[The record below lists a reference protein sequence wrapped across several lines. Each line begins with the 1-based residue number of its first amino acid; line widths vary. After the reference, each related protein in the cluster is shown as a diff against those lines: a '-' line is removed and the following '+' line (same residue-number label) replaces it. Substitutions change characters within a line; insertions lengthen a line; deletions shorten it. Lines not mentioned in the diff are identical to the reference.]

1 MPEALVTGGAG
12 FIGATLVRML
22 AGRGYQVRVYDD
34 LSTGSREHLD
44 ELGVEL
50 VEGDVRDLDRLTQ
63 DSRGADAVFHRAAG
77 AGVVDS
83 IENPLGNFDVNA
95 RGTVTALWAA
105 RQAGVPRLV
114 FSSSN
119 APLGANAYPA
129 DEQKPVAPLSP
140 YGAGKATGEA
150 YCSAFHGAYGM
161 DAVAVRFSNAY
172 GPRSAHKTNVIPL
185 FIRKIM
191 AGEAITVY
199 GDGTQTR
206 DFVFV
211 SDLADGLIRAVETPG
226 VGGEI
231 FQLASGVET
240 SLNDLIGMLGEV
252 SGHRPEVRHEP
263 PRAGEI
269 QRNYSLVDK
278 ARSRLGYEPEVPLA
292 AGLRLTW
299 DWFAQHSEP
308 AALSHD

>member
-1 MPEALVTGGAG
+1 MAAYSLVGESVAAPGKYYVNNVTA
-12 FIGATLVRML
+12 
-22 AGRGYQVRVYDD
+22 
-34 LSTGSREHLD
+34 
-44 ELGVEL
+44 GVEL
-50 VEGDVRDLDRLTQ
+50 LEAMR
-63 DSRGADAVFHRAAG
+63 
-77 AGVVDS
+77 
-83 IENPLGNFDVNA
+83 E
-95 RGTVTALWAA
+95 
-105 RQAGVPRLV
+105 AGVPRLV

-211 SDLADGLIRAVETPG
+211 SDPADGLIRAVETPG